1 MIPVLLS
8 DKVAV
13 LRILGVLFIIISGF
27 LRSTVGFLR
36 STVESCCVVVCDFVV
51 DLSPEEKTE
60 EMYLSMME
68 RYNSYIANALFK
80 LLFSDKQA
88 NGCLCSETHL
98 AQG

>member
-27 LRSTVGFLR
+27 LRSTV
-36 STVESCCVVVCDFVV
+36 ESCCVVVCEFVV
-51 DLSPEEKTE
+51 DLSPEEKKK
-60 EMYLSMME
+60 EMYSSMME
-68 RYNSYIANALFK
+68 RYNSYIAIVLFK
-80 LLFSDKQA
+80 LVFSDKQT